1 MNRLSIR
8 LIAEMGLTLALG
20 AALHMAVL
28 YQMPQ
33 GGRITLGSLVPI
45 FIISLRRGYKIGMI
59 TGAIFGILIYFIEP
73 FFVHP
78 IQFILDYP
86 LAFSL
91 LGLSGLFPNIPILG
105 IVVGT
110 LGRLTSHIISG
121 VVYFASYA
129 PKGMNPWIY
138 SITYNGSVII
148 PDAILALILT
158 LLILPRIPKR

>member
-1 MNRLSIR
+1 MNRISVR
-8 LIAEMGLTLALG
+8 LIAEIGLTLALG
-20 AALHMAVL
+20 IVLHMIVL

-45 FIISLRRGYKIGMI
+45 FLISIRRGYKVGMT
-59 TGAIFGILIYFIEP
+59 TGAIFGLLIYFIEP

-105 IVVGT
+105 IVIGA
-110 LGRLTSHIISG
+110 LGRLASHIISG

-138 SITYNGSVII
+138 SITYNVSVIV

-158 LLILPRIPKR
+158 LLILPRLEKK

>member
-1 MNRLSIR
+1 MNRLSVR

-20 AALHMAVL
+20 IVLHMIVL

-45 FIISLRRGYKIGMI
+45 FLISLRRGYKTGMI

-138 SITYNGSVII
+138 SITYNVSVIV

-158 LLILPRIPKR
+158 LLILPRLGKK